1 MLNYAVFMKRQTY
14 DASVMAAIP
23 GHNFIDMADDP
34 PPASWSSMTVP
45 SGPWGWGTPA
55 PCSAG
60 PAPRIRLSTVFLPHA
75 ASRRVVLFHH
85 GNAETLRSCLPFLQE
100 VHREL
105 QCSVFALDYPGYGAS
120 GGAPTEASV
129 LAAAR
134 AAYDHVTGTLK
145 FAPADVV
152 LVGWSLGSAR
162 GGPRCDRGAG
172 RLGAGAAVAIPQ
184 LRVGDA
190 RAQRGHPRHVRQR
203 SKSGAGAVP
212 AARHP
217 HPGPRCALLARGGA
231 RGLSPRPSAATQT
244 RVTNF
249 VEAKYGHDV
258 KQWSGLYVAVGDFL
272 NNTETRN

>member
-1 MLNYAVFMKRQTY
+1 M
-14 DASVMAAIP
+14 
-23 GHNFIDMADDP
+23 
-34 PPASWSSMTVP
+34 
-45 SGPWGWGTPA
+45 
-55 PCSAG
+55 
-60 PAPRIRLSTVFLPHA
+60 
-75 ASRRVVLFHH
+75 VLFHH

-152 LVGWSLGSAR
+152 LVGWSLGSGPAVDLAATVAPDVSALVLLSPFRSCASVMLGRSVGTLDMFDNEAKVAR
-162 GGPRCDRGAG
+162 VRCPLLVIHGTLDRVVPFSHGVA
-172 RLGAGAAVAIPQ
+172 LAAVAT
-184 LRVGDA
+184 
-190 RAQRGHPRHVRQR
+190 AQRGHAD
-203 SKSGAGAVP
+203 G
-212 AARHP
+212 
-217 HPGPRCALLARGGA
+217 
-231 RGLSPRPSAATQT
+231 

-249 VEAKYGHDV
+249 VEATQYGHDV